1 MHKSDYLAQVEAL
14 RASPELRARV
24 AGLAGTPARRRRL
37 RPWMGVCACLAVLLL
52 GGTLL
57 LPRLGG
63 QLRRR
68 GGHAGGSIFQSYAGP
83 VFPLTTLEDAGLTA
97 RRTITLDFAPWGDGH
112 TTDIDVT
119 DSYVL
124 TNPTDTDQSVTLVYP
139 FSGSFYA
146 LYPPTLTA
154 DGAALDAVI
163 RPGVGG
169 SQSLE
174 SWEEY
179 AALVEGNDLAAAHA
193 EIPALDTPVTVYAFT
208 DLTRPES
215 DAAAP
220 TLAVTYPW
228 SEDTPAVLTYGFHG
242 SSIDREAGWARR
254 SFSLPEPDS
263 PPRPGP
269 PPAHRG
275 GRRSGGLYPPGL
287 PGRGLRPRRG
297 AGRGER
303 RRHPVRVHSEGS
315 AERPLSLPGYPGPQ
329 VRRRDGR
336 RVPLQG
342 GIF

>member
-63 QLRRR
+63 SSAGG

-83 VFPLTTLEDAGLTA
+83 VFPLTTLGDAGLTA

-154 DGAALDAVI
+154 DGTALDAAGARVWSPGRSTPPWWRRTI
-163 RPGVGG
+163 WRRP
-169 SQSLE
+169 
-174 SWEEY
+174 
-179 AALVEGNDLAAAHA
+179 
-193 EIPALDTPVTVYAFT
+193 TP
-208 DLTRPES
+208 R
-215 DAAAP
+215 
-220 TLAVTYPW
+220 
-228 SEDTPAVLTYGFHG
+228 
-242 SSIDREAGWARR
+242 
-254 SFSLPEPDS
+254 S
-263 PPRPGP
+263 PPWT
-269 PPAHRG
+269 
-275 GRRSGGLYPPGL
+275 RR
-287 PGRGLRPRRG
+287 
-297 AGRGER
+297 
-303 RRHPVRVHSEGS
+303 
-315 AERPLSLPGYPGPQ
+315 
-329 VRRRDGR
+329 
-336 RVPLQG
+336 
-342 GIF
+342 

>member
-1 MHKSDYLAQVEAL
+1 MMS
-14 RASPELRARV
+14 
-24 AGLAGTPARRRRL
+24 
-37 RPWMGVCACLAVLLL
+37 
-52 GGTLL
+52 
-57 LPRLGG
+57 
-63 QLRRR
+63 
-68 GGHAGGSIFQSYAGP
+68 

-193 EIPALDTPVTVYAFT
+193 EIPALDTPVTVIIFQRI
-208 DLTRPES
+208 L
-215 DAAAP
+215 
-220 TLAVTYPW
+220 VI
-228 SEDTPAVLTYGFHG
+228 
-242 SSIDREAGWARR
+242 SSPSISTSGVVIVILFIA
-254 SFSLPEPDS
+254 SFSFILFHQIFPTDFIHVGYRIADMES
-263 PPRPGP
+263 GTLLRCPGIP
-269 PPAHRG
+269 C
-275 GRRSGGLYPPGL
+275 L
-287 PGRGLRPRRG
+287 
-297 AGRGER
+297 
-303 RRHPVRVHSEGS
+303 
-315 AERPLSLPGYPGPQ
+315 
-329 VRRRDGR
+329 
-336 RVPLQG
+336 
-342 GIF
+342 

>member
-63 QLRRR
+63 SSAGG

-193 EIPALDTPVTVYAFT
+193 EI
-208 DLTRPES
+208 
-215 DAAAP
+215 
-220 TLAVTYPW
+220 
-228 SEDTPAVLTYGFHG
+228 H
-242 SSIDREAGWARR
+242 
-254 SFSLPEPDS
+254 
-263 PPRPGP
+263 RPGHAGDGLRLHRP
-269 PPAHRG
+269 HPAGERRCGPHPG
-275 GRRSGGLYPPGL
+275 GDLPLVGG
-287 PGRGLRPRRG
+287 RPRR
-297 AGRGER
+297 ADLR
-303 RRHPVRVHSEGS
+303 
-315 AERPLSLPGYPGPQ
+315 LSRQLH
-329 VRRRDGR
+329 
-336 RVPLQG
+336 
-342 GIF
+342 

>member
-63 QLRRR
+63 SSAGG

-146 LYPPTLTA
+146 LYPPTRTA
-154 DGAALDAVI
+154 
-163 RPGVGG
+163 R
-169 SQSLE
+169 
-174 SWEEY
+174 
-179 AALVEGNDLAAAHA
+179 
-193 EIPALDTPVTVYAFT
+193 
-208 DLTRPES
+208 
-215 DAAAP
+215 
-220 TLAVTYPW
+220 W
-228 SEDTPAVLTYGFHG
+228 STTT
-242 SSIDREAGWARR
+242 
-254 SFSLPEPDS
+254 
-263 PPRPGP
+263 
-269 PPAHRG
+269 
-275 GRRSGGLYPPGL
+275 
-287 PGRGLRPRRG
+287 
-297 AGRGER
+297 
-303 RRHPVRVHSEGS
+303 
-315 AERPLSLPGYPGPQ
+315 
-329 VRRRDGR
+329 
-336 RVPLQG
+336 
-342 GIF
+342 

>member
-63 QLRRR
+63 SSAGG

-174 SWEEY
+174 S
-179 AALVEGNDLAAAHA
+179 
-193 EIPALDTPVTVYAFT
+193 
-208 DLTRPES
+208 
-215 DAAAP
+215 
-220 TLAVTYPW
+220 
-228 SEDTPAVLTYGFHG
+228 
-242 SSIDREAGWARR
+242 
-254 SFSLPEPDS
+254 
-263 PPRPGP
+263 
-269 PPAHRG
+269 
-275 GRRSGGLYPPGL
+275 
-287 PGRGLRPRRG
+287 
-297 AGRGER
+297 
-303 RRHPVRVHSEGS
+303 
-315 AERPLSLPGYPGPQ
+315 
-329 VRRRDGR
+329 
-336 RVPLQG
+336 
-342 GIF
+342 

>member
-63 QLRRR
+63 SSAGG

-228 SEDTPAVLTYGFHG
+228 SEDAPAVLTYGFHG
-242 SSIDREAGWARR
+242 SSIDREAGWARH

-263 PPRPGP
+263 PHAQDPRLLI
-269 PPAHRG
+269 AVG
-275 GRRSGGLYPPGL
+275 GAL
-287 PGRGLRPRRG
+287 
-297 AGRGER
+297 
-303 RRHPVRVHSEGS
+303 
-315 AERPLSLPGYPGPQ
+315 AE
-329 VRRRDGR
+329 
-336 RVPLQG
+336 
-342 GIF
+342 